1 MLMLV
6 ASSAEGLASGCIC
19 ITLHPMAGQTSFRLP
34 QDMLRELSKLARQR
48 GVPKSQLVREALEQY
63 LAGTSSAQVAQP
75 MSVRER
81 SAPYIGAIRLPK
93 GSGDEEISVRI
104 RRNNWRD

>member
-1 MLMLV
+1 
-6 ASSAEGLASGCIC
+6 
-19 ITLHPMAGQTSFRLP
+19 MADQTSFRLP
-34 QDMLRELSKLARQR
+34 PEMLRELGRLARQR

-63 LAGTSSAQVAQP
+63 LVAPASGNVAQP

-81 SAPYIGAIRLPK
+81 SAPYIGAIRLPH
-93 GSGDEEISVRI
+93 GNADDEISVRI

>member
-1 MLMLV
+1 M
-6 ASSAEGLASGCIC
+6 AS
-19 ITLHPMAGQTSFRLP
+19 QTSFRLP
-34 QDMLRELSKLARQR
+34 PEMLRELSKLARQR

-63 LAGTSSAQVAQP
+63 LAGAPSGSVAQP

-81 SAPYIGAIRLPK
+81 SAPYIGAIRLPE
-93 GSGDEEISVRI
+93 SSADDEVSVRI

>member
-1 MLMLV
+1 MD
-6 ASSAEGLASGCIC
+6 S
-19 ITLHPMAGQTSFRLP
+19 QTSFRLP
-34 QDMLRELSKLARQR
+34 PDMLRALGRLARQR

-63 LAGTSSAQVAQP
+63 LAAPPAGNTAQP

-81 SAPYIGAIRLPK
+81 SAPYIGSISL
-93 GSGDEEISVRI
+93 GDQRDTDEISVRI

>member
-1 MLMLV
+1 M
-6 ASSAEGLASGCIC
+6 
-19 ITLHPMAGQTSFRLP
+19 Q
-34 QDMLRELSKLARQR
+34 LSRLARQR

-63 LAGTSSAQVAQP
+63 LAGASSGHAAQP

-81 SAPYIGAIRLPK
+81 SAPYIGAIRLPE
-93 GSGDEEISVRI
+93 GSADDEISVRI

>member
-1 MLMLV
+1 
-6 ASSAEGLASGCIC
+6 
-19 ITLHPMAGQTSFRLP
+19 MAGQTSFRLP